1 MLLDIYQATGFLL
14 FSVKNTTII
23 LVQDLFWINFYFYY
37 YYYFLDH
44 CCRKSVDFF
53 TPVIRT
59 ITFSYAPYYYKRVL
73 LLVKRE
79 FTFEKDSEF
88 VRVNKYSSLLFT
100 TW

>member
-53 TPVIRT
+53 TPVFVQSHLVMLP
-59 ITFSYAPYYYKRVL
+59 ITTK
-73 LLVKRE
+73 E
-79 FTFEKDSEF
+79 FYF
-88 VRVNKYSSLLFT
+88 
-100 TW
+100 